1 MIDGYL
7 EEFARFW
14 SDEPNTRQIWF
25 SLYTPQIGEVSDE
38 ILRPHDGERVI
49 AALMSLRVRFPK
61 IQMPEGLVK
70 QYATP
75 PRNPDE
81 CVFAQTTTC
90 VSADFEHRIT
100 PCQFG
105 GNPDCAQCG
114 CMASAAL
121 KAVAAHRL
129 PGGIRV
135 GAIFESSLRIG
146 TALAT
151 RRA

>member
-1 MIDGYL
+1 
-7 EEFARFW
+7 
-14 SDEPNTRQIWF
+14 
-25 SLYTPQIGEVSDE
+25 
-38 ILRPHDGERVI
+38 
-49 AALMSLRVRFPK
+49 
-61 IQMPEGLVK
+61 
-70 QYATP
+70 
-75 PRNPDE
+75 
-81 CVFAQTTTC
+81 

-146 TALAT
+146 TALAA